1 MRKIFLT
8 HLLLIFMFMGTSCLL
23 LTACSQRSKESR
35 YQEECRAMAEVV
47 AQWMGREI
55 VLDPSVGYLTY
66 NGDSLNISAP
76 RDKFRILRYVD
87 NSGCSA
93 CKLHLSRYSDLL
105 QELSDSA
112 KTSVGFLCI
121 VNPQDIDALNLI
133 LKRDNLAQLPIL
145 VDINDELD
153 SLNHFPTVPNMQTFL
168 VDKHNK
174 VLAVG
179 DPAINPRIKELYLQ
193 ILRDGEVNNAR
204 LPQTQIR
211 AEGGEEV
218 QLGRVS
224 VGDTVVRSLQIR
236 NVGSND
242 FVAEQVSPSCD
253 CTTAELSTSTI
264 HPGEIAILTISFSES
279 EPLGDFYRTID
290 IFGNTPEP
298 LTVEIFGTL
307 TK

>member
-1 MRKIFLT
+1 MKNNGLYTLIASLLGT
-8 HLLLIFMFMGTSCLL
+8 CYLLLI
-23 LTACSQRSKESR
+23 ACSHNSSDSER
-35 YQEECRAMAEVV
+35 QEELLYAEQVV
-47 AQWMGREI
+47 NEWVGRQI
-55 VLDPSVGYLTY
+55 VWDYSVGYLTY
-66 NGDSLNISAP
+66 TGDSVTETVGMAEFNIV
-76 RDKFRILRYVD
+76 RYI
-87 NSGCSA
+87 SGCSS
-93 CKLHLSRYSDLL
+93 CQLHLSLYGNVLD
-105 QELSDSA
+105 ELSDSA
-112 KTSVGFLCI
+112 RTKVGFICI
-121 VNPQDIDALNLI
+121 VHPRDVDELNRVL
-133 LKRDNLAQLPIL
+133 LKDNLAQLPIL
-145 VDINDELD
+145 VDIDDELD

-193 ILRDGEVNNAR
+193 ILTDGEVNNAR
-204 LPQTQIR
+204 LPQTQIQ
-211 AEGGEEV
+211 AVDGEEV

-242 FVAEQVSPSCD
+242 FVVEQVSPSCD

-264 HPGEIAILTISFSES
+264 HPGETALLTITFSES

-298 LTVEIFGTL
+298 LTIEIFGTL